1 MTLDEFRNHV
11 TQQRNAQQQLAINA
25 INAIAKSTIN
35 NNNVTT
41 TEGNN

>member
-1 MTLDEFRNHV
+1 MTLDEFRNYV
-11 TQQRNAQQQLAINA
+11 TQQRNAQTQTAINA